1 MHIQQF
7 SLPVLSRIDDG
18 KAQSTPQSLTEP
30 TADPFSCSHHRAAP
44 SSLTSPSNA
53 TWATLFT
60 PLQCAVEQLN
70 HALPLPEQA
79 VLNRLEQQFSDVFPS
94 LAGSVKLGQL
104 AVSTPYHHKTQPL
117 TDLFWLSAA
126 QRLPS
131 SLTRHGEI
139 VPLRGKQQDVIK
151 TLNSAE
157 AKSRLMKMLANWHPE
172 EAIAAMHIALDRFWQ
187 QPAGFSQGLPVASWL
202 EKILCNQLSLELQ
215 QRIQDGS
222 LSEIGQ
228 TLLREVVEYRA
239 AARGWFILYADP
251 DDNIPAY
258 IITEHLP
265 KKQAGYAILWR
276 PGQALQTF
284 DDLRAIPQLAQP
296 HAALLTLKDDPFKH
310 RVAAIREWQQVQ
322 VRQAVEDGVEALA
335 EGASL
340 RRFIR
345 DLNNSDDLRDWL
357 DFTAIADANSELQ
370 ARIRLDT
377 WLHQREQHERPGVRM
392 AWLAAVQRLKT
403 CRLEATTT
411 NWPETQSVEKIERF
425 AAERL
430 KTVAKQ
436 RYNASIDPDGIQL
449 NLPQLIQEAASPVG
463 GYTYNGER
471 TRLEPDW
478 RSLTEWSLENIG
490 WLRAWNQF
498 SKVRGTSLTADQL
511 TALVRE
517 ADIGTH
523 YTRQIRHLL
532 ADSAEGKHIQDRF
545 QRLTLAQ
552 MRVEALTASIN
563 GDFLPASAKGVNWV
577 QAVLDH
583 PDPTTRST
591 INRHQ
596 VQVHAL
602 KIGEHLVPGAFTF
615 SDTDPAHPQ
624 HVVVYLPGAPD
635 GRLFRES
642 THAANLFRQMLRQPA
657 MKMYFYQRVGIR
669 GKQTLETAFPFRGPA
684 KINLHRELI
693 SSDFIQTH
701 WQQVVTQALED
712 VAKVATTT
720 QQADKAST
728 QHLLKVTSSALFS
741 LVVPFMPAAVAIP
754 VTLIRVGIHTSL
766 GIKSWHAGNKE
777 QAAWDFIDAL
787 AALTDGVAAG
797 QHGRWQQR
805 RRKAFGD
812 PALRPYRIPALDKRG
827 LHLLEQHVWQS
838 AGGEQFIK
846 LDGHFYKS
854 ALRNGRR
861 EIYATFNREDTI
873 PVLLRHGEW
882 QPGRR
887 GRLVGGG
894 PAQSLPRLSE
904 TEAVALNNR
913 FGVPVESR
921 AAFQQQIERP
931 HFFNS
936 AYSGSSSRELF
947 FKRQQ
952 LLLASAEAA
961 LSQPQRPAR
970 PAVPDFQANRPKSFI
985 KSVYR
990 QGQGLVLGER
1000 HDAIASKR
1008 FLLENF
1014 ATMKKA
1020 GVKTFYMEHLQ
1031 TDLHQ
1036 ADLDAFMRTGH
1047 MPKGLKR
1054 FLRSLDKGHH
1064 TDPGKKYTFEKVV
1077 IRARQ
1082 HGLRIVPA
1090 DVATG
1095 YYLNG
1100 LQTDLPAPRQKMF
1113 NYYASS
1119 QINQGGE
1126 GKWVALMGDSH
1137 ASQFSQVPGVAELTG
1152 ATSLRISDGPK
1163 GSTRRLAADGGHY
1176 YPYDSL
1182 NCDFPGGAWV
1192 QADYHL
1198 QLPGAQRPATSAQR
1212 LTQPGMFMI
1221 ENHANGEPVLSH
1233 ATRSGSIE
1241 QETIQ
1246 RDSRGVFIQHPAFVR
1261 HRFADVPALVVA
1273 LERSGMKYA
1282 D

>member
-1 MHIQQF
+1 MHIQQIAI
-7 SLPVLSRIDDG
+7 PALSPIDGG
-18 KAQSTPQSLTEP
+18 KTQRPPHSLTVP
-30 TADPFSCSHHRAAP
+30 DADPSICTRHRAAP
-44 SSLTSPSNA
+44 SSLISPSNA
-53 TWATLFT
+53 TWDTLFT

-70 HALPLPEQA
+70 DALPLPEQA
-79 VLNRLEQQFSDVFPS
+79 VLDRLEQQFSDAFPS
-94 LAGSVKLGQL
+94 LAGIVKLEQL
-104 AVSTPYHHKTQPL
+104 TFSMSHDNKTQPL
-117 TDLFWLSAA
+117 TDLFWLGAA

-131 SLTRHGEI
+131 TLIQQLEI
-139 VPLRGKQQDVIK
+139 VQVRGEQQDVIK

-157 AKSRLMKMLANWHPE
+157 VKSRLMQMSEHWHPT
-172 EAIAAMHIALDRFWQ
+172 EAIAAIQVELDRFWQ
-187 QPAGFSQGLPVASWL
+187 QSAYFSQGLPVASWL
-202 EKILCNQLSLELQ
+202 ENILCRQLSLELQ

-222 LSEIGQ
+222 LPEIGQ
-228 TLLREVVEYRA
+228 ILLREVIESRA
-239 AARGWFILYADP
+239 AARGGFILHADP

-258 IITEHLP
+258 IITEHLS
-265 KKQAGYAILWR
+265 KKQAGHAILWQ
-276 PGQALQTF
+276 PGQALQAF
-284 DDLRAIPQLAQP
+284 DDIRAIPQLAMP
-296 HAALLTLKDDPFKH
+296 NATLLDLKGDPFKH
-310 RVAAIREWQQVQ
+310 RVTAIRQWQQAQ
-322 VRQAVEDGVEALA
+322 VRQAVDDGVEALA
-335 EGASL
+335 EGAPVS
-340 RRFIR
+340 RFIR

-370 ARIRLDT
+370 ARIRLDK
-377 WLHQREQHERPGVRM
+377 WLNQQAENERPGVRI
-392 AWLAAVQRLKT
+392 AWLAAVQRLQA

-411 NWPETQSVEKIERF
+411 DWPAAQSVEKIKRF
-425 AAERL
+425 AVKRL
-430 KTVAKQ
+430 KAVAKQ

-449 NLPQLIQEAASPVG
+449 NLPQLIQGAASPIG

-498 SKVRGTSLTADQL
+498 SKVRGTTLKPEQL
-511 TALVRE
+511 TTIVRE

-532 ADSAEGKHIQDRF
+532 ADSAEGKHIQNRF
-545 QRLTLAQ
+545 QLLTLAQ
-552 MRVEALTASIN
+552 MRVDALTASIN
-563 GDFLPASAKGVNWV
+563 GDLPASGKGLNWV
-577 QAVLDH
+577 LAVLDS
-583 PDPTTRST
+583 PDPATRAT

-596 VQVHAL
+596 VQVHAV
-602 KIGEHLVPGAFTF
+602 KIGEHLLPGAFTF

-624 HVVVYLPGAPD
+624 HVVLYLPGAPD

-642 THAANLFRQMLRQPA
+642 TDAANLFRQLLRQPA

-669 GKQTLETAFPFRGPA
+669 GKPALETAFPFRGPA
-684 KINLHRELI
+684 KIGLHRELI

-712 VAKVATTT
+712 VAKVVTTT

-728 QHLLKVTSSALFS
+728 QHITKVTSSALFS

-754 VTLIRVGIHTSL
+754 VTLIRVGIHTTL
-766 GIKSWHAGNKE
+766 GIKSWLAGNKE
-777 QAAWDFIDAL
+777 QAAWDLIDAL

-797 QHGRWQQR
+797 QQGRWPQR

-827 LHLLEQHVWQS
+827 LHLLEHHVWQS
-838 AGGEQFIK
+838 AGGEQYIEIE
-846 LDGHFYKS
+846 GHFYKS
-854 ALRNGRR
+854 TLRNGRR
-861 EIYATFNREDTI
+861 EIYSTFNREDSI
-873 PVLLRHGEW
+873 PMLFRHGEW
-882 QPGRR
+882 QTGRR
-887 GRLVGGG
+887 GRLLGGG
-894 PAQSLPRLSE
+894 PAQSLQRLPE

-921 AAFQQQIERP
+921 AAFQQQMNRP
-931 HFFNS
+931 HFFNP
-936 AYSGSSSRELF
+936 AYSGGSSRELF

-970 PAVPDFQANRPKSFI
+970 PTVPDFQANKPKSFI

-990 QGQGLVLGER
+990 RGQGLVLGER

-1014 ATMKKA
+1014 ATMKKN
-1020 GVKTFYMEHLQ
+1020 GVTTLYMEHLQ

-1036 ADLDAFMRTGH
+1036 ADLDAFMRSGR
-1047 MPKGLKR
+1047 MPEGLKR
-1054 FLRSLDKGHH
+1054 FLRTLDQGHH

-1082 HGLRIVPA
+1082 HGLRVVPA

-1100 LQTDLPAPRQKMF
+1100 LRSDIPASRQKMF

-1119 QINQGGE
+1119 QIRQGGQE
-1126 GKWVALMGDSH
+1126 KWVALMGDSH

-1152 ATSLRISDGPK
+1152 AISLRISDGPQ
-1163 GSTRRLAADGGHY
+1163 GSGRRLTADGGHY
-1176 YPYDSL
+1176 YPYDALS
-1182 NCDFPGGAWV
+1182 CDFPGGAWV

-1198 QLPGAQRPATSAQR
+1198 QLPGAQTPATSAQR

-1221 ENHANGEPVLSH
+1221 EPHANGEPVLSH
-1233 ATRSGSIE
+1233 ATRSGSIA

-1246 RDSRGVFIQHPAFVR
+1246 RDSRGIFIQHPAFIQ
-1261 HRFADVPALVVA
+1261 HRYADIPALVVA

-1282 D
+1282 N